1 MNNDQ
6 IKVIEN
12 IVEQLKE
19 ICEIVKEKDQEGFGS
34 FAPLKSYRHQQ
45 IGESINA

>member
-1 MNNDQ
+1 MIK
-6 IKVIEN
+6 IKVIDN

-34 FAPLKSYRHQQ
+34 FAPLKSYRHQK
-45 IGESINA
+45 IEESINA